1 MRSLSTLIRR
11 LAGAVLA
18 VEWLVLLLALP
29 LTITIG
35 PSAAAVLVA
44 IPLLALARRLA
55 TGHFVPPTPL
65 NGTILA
71 LLLIVL
77 FNSLITPSP
86 ALTIPPVA
94 RTVYGAAVF
103 FGAVSYATRSRRH
116 FAWSMVLYLGAGLA
130 IAALALFATQWP
142 AKLPFLSALVAYLP
156 TSLRT
161 INPNYLAGVLL
172 WFIPPALAVA
182 IALPG
187 WREPLRQ
194 HTRPAVATGLIVAA
208 WAAAAVLLAILL
220 LTQSR
225 GGLAGLA
232 AALLAML
239 LVFLRRRRRLLLLF
253 LVLALIGAILAAT
266 LVPTQFWLDL
276 AGITGDA
283 SVNDPGTL
291 GLEDR
296 LEIWSRARYVIED
309 FPFTGVRLGTFER
322 VVPLLYPYH
331 TGGEEKVIPHAH
343 NQLLQA
349 AAEVGVPGLLAYL
362 AVWLVAAAL
371 LVATW
376 RKAPSTLPCF
386 LALGFGA
393 SLLGFFVHGLAEAF
407 RLATGPVSSSG
418 ICWVCSLPCTPCCS
432 PSHPRSPAPH
442 PGEMRRQRP
451 CLTGY
456 LRQNRVFIHMAHR
469 HRNG

>member
-1 MRSLSTLIRR
+1 MRSLSTVIRR
-11 LAGAVLA
+11 LARTVLA
-18 VEWLVLLLALP
+18 VEWLVLLLLLP

-44 IPLLALARRLA
+44 ILLLALARRLA
-55 TGHFVPPTPL
+55 TGHFVSPTPL

-77 FNSLITPSP
+77 LNSLITPSR
-86 ALTIPPVA
+86 AITIPSVT
-94 RTVYGAAVF
+94 RTVYGVAVF
-103 FGAVSYATRSRRH
+103 FGAVSFATRSRRR
-116 FAWSMVLYLGAGLA
+116 FAWSLVLYLGAGLA

-266 LVPTQFWLDL
+266 FVPTQFWLDL
-276 AGITGDA
+276 AGFSANADLRD
-283 SVNDPGTL
+283 VETL
-291 GLEDR
+291 DLAGR
-296 LEIWSRARYVIED
+296 VEIWSRARYVIED
-309 FPFTGVRLGTFER
+309 FPFTGVGMGMFEP
-322 VVPLLYPYH
+322 VVRLLYPLFLISPG
-331 TGGEEKVIPHAH
+331 TPFNHAH
-343 NQLLQA
+343 NQLLQVA
-349 AAEVGVPGLLAYL
+349 VELGLPGLLAYVAL
-362 AVWLVAAAL
+362 WLGTIAMLTHSWRRAAGRGERF
-371 LVATW
+371 LV
-376 RKAPSTLPCF
+376 
-386 LALGFGA
+386 LGFGA
-393 SLLGFFVHGLAEAF
+393 ALLGFAVYGLAESVPLGDRPSF
-407 RLATGPVSSSG
+407 IFWFLLALITALHHHLDKS
-418 ICWVCSLPCTPCCS
+418 TAA
-432 PSHPRSPAPH
+432 R
-442 PGEMRRQRP
+442 
-451 CLTGY
+451 
-456 LRQNRVFIHMAHR
+456 
-469 HRNG
+469 